1 MQFAVHR
8 AGEDCKP
15 SRGPVCLRVKASDKA
30 LTPENRQA
38 EIAILPLGCRHIAFD
53 LVMKAEQLLQTF
65 ALNDQ
70 VIKGREQA
78 HWRGRWRR
86 ARRHGQR
93 LLQVI
98 WLYKINLR

>member
-1 MQFAVHR
+1 MQFTVHR
-8 AGEDCKP
+8 AGEDRKL
-15 SRGPVCLRVKASDKA
+15 SRGPVRLRVNASDKA

-38 EIAILPLGCRHIAFD
+38 EIAILSLGCGHIAFD

-70 VIKGREQA
+70 VIKGRQKA

-86 ARRHGQR
+86 VQRHSQS
-93 LLQVI
+93 LLQVV
-98 WLYKINLR
+98 WLHKINLR